1 MMQAFQR
8 FWPVTLLASTSL
20 AKFLNRSGVRTCD
33 LPRKARPRHDSSLLR
48 KILSLYWLL
57 HTIIREISYH
67 RTIRSSDVYRLTR
80 AGNLARIVAVEAGH
94 EIYGISALRLGRSKV
109 VTHKRQTLK
118 FLKSWFF
125 SLTWPH
131 VNNTPKSIRTTSVLT
146 LWHGST
152 GIKSSDYTHYEHKV
166 ANLKPIQ
173 KCYYSQHLA
182 VLASF
187 AAPIWPFNGLPV

>member
-1 MMQAFQR
+1 M
-8 FWPVTLLASTSL
+8 VL
-20 AKFLNRSGVRTCD
+20 RSAGLDT
-33 LPRKARPRHDSSLLR
+33 
-48 KILSLYWLL
+48 
-57 HTIIREISYH
+57 
-67 RTIRSSDVYRLTR
+67 RS

-131 VNNTPKSIRTTSVLT
+131 VNNTPKSIRPTTSVLT

-166 ANLKPIQ
+166 AIVCKTTFRLNRKSNFFEILTKQSIW
-173 KCYYSQHLA
+173 SQFRSA
-182 VLASF
+182 ITAN
-187 AAPIWPFNGLPV
+187 IWQFWQALRPRFDRLTGCPFRDDLTPCEH